1 MLDDFNCQ
9 CEIHRLIGNG
19 QRWAIE
25 IHRMKADA
33 GNVSWRRDVQ
43 TGQPPIAVIAQLS
56 EQRSRSAADI
66 KNVGTPLRQGLENL
80 IDDMRMQPIVRTLRK
95 FHVWVCR
102 AHQSENITLTSLC
115 DKSFDGGRRC
125 RQTGIGPSQT
135 RPTMAD
141 MVPHEMLRTLVVN
154 FNSPELHQLALALA
168 HRDGLSAYVRPY
180 ANKGRAWERM
190 LSTLPMAGAVYGRT
204 FGRRQLRDAALGLL
218 THEAGVLPDLCAAV
232 IGRTHALPTATRHRW
247 TNRLVMSVRDAVAE
261 AACRHVEAT
270 RCVVAYEGFA
280 LPAFRMARRCDGRL
294 SVLNYP
300 VAHHR
305 QRRRVRLEE
314 IDREPA
320 FASTWPDFGDWPD
333 GHEERLDE
341 EIDLADVVL
350 VGSTYVSDS
359 FEAEGVDRSKMRVVP
374 YGVDLQVF
382 APGPSRTR
390 PAAFNVIYT
399 GQLTQRKGLSY
410 LLRGYQKFAR
420 RGTQLTLVG
429 SVVDDFAPL
438 LPFAHLFRHVA
449 HQTRPA
455 LAAMYREADVFVLP
469 TLIEGMPLVVL
480 EAMACGLPVIVTA
493 NGPAD
498 IVRDGIDGFVIPERD
513 EDALC
518 DRLEILHAQPERRVE
533 MGRRAALRAREFGWD
548 TYAATA
554 LRALDDLREAVA
566 TRS

>member
-1 MLDDFNCQ
+1 MLNDFNCQ

-19 QRWAIE
+19 QRRAIE

-135 RPTMAD
+135 RPTMTD
-141 MVPHEMLRTLVVN
+141 MVPREMRRTLVVN

-247 TNRLVMSVRDAVAE
+247 TNRLVMAVRGGVAE
-261 AACRHVEAT
+261 EARRHVGAAH
-270 RCVVAYEGFA
+270 CVVAYEGFA
-280 LPAFRMARRCDGRL
+280 LPSFLTARQRGDRTIA
-294 SVLNYP
+294 LNYP

-314 IDREPA
+314 IEREPG
-320 FASTWPDFGDWPD
+320 FAVTWPDFNDWPD
-333 GHEERLDE
+333 GHEERLDQ

-359 FEAEGVDRSKMRVVP
+359 FEAEGVDRAKLRVVP

-382 APGPSRTR
+382 APGPVRNKTD
-390 PAAFNVIYT
+390 AFNVIYT

-420 RGTQLTLVG
+420 RGTRLTLVG
-429 SVVDDFAPL
+429 SVVGDFAPL
-438 LPFAHLFRHVA
+438 LPFAPLFNHVA

-455 LAAMYREADVFVLP
+455 LAAMYRDADVFVLP

-513 EDALC
+513 ADAIC
-518 DRLEILHAQPERRVE
+518 DRLDRLHRQPELRAE
-533 MGRRAALRAREFGWD
+533 MGRRAAMRAREFGWD
-548 TYAATA
+548 TYAAA
-554 LRALDDLREAVA
+554 AIRVLDDAMASTGDR
-566 TRS
+566 R